1 MNTGRSFL
9 LAMSDGIGF
18 ILGFLGFILLAFPQK
33 NFMEQVMIHAPS
45 FIFLTLLW
53 IIVLYVF
60 NFYDIQKS
68 RPNVIFLR
76 NFGIAGT
83 IMLVIGIIFFYL
95 NPITAI
101 APKSNLL
108 IFISIS
114 LLIILGLRRIIY
126 SATKNNIHTRCAII
140 CSDPLGQQLAD
151 TLRNHSELGFLCIGI
166 YPHLPAFLES
176 NPDASLVIIDTQE
189 KQDLTLLE
197 NILKTNRAVIDI
209 TEAYET
215 ILYKIPVNLIT
226 YDWIIHSLKK
236 ETSVLYELF
245 SRTIAIFAS
254 VIVLMLTLPITL
266 VTALIIK
273 LTDSGPI
280 FYQQQRTGFLGKPF
294 FLIKFRSMV
303 VDAEKNGAVW
313 ASSND
318 QRITKIGKIIRKL
331 HIDEIPQMWNIL
343 RGDIALVGPRAER
356 PEFVSE
362 LEQKIPFYYL
372 RHTIKPGFTG
382 WAQIKFRYAR
392 SIEDSQEKF
401 EYDLYYIKNKNIFMD
416 IGIMI
421 KTVQIIFTHD

>member
-318 QRITKIGKIIRKL
+318 QRVTKIGKIIRKL

>member
-236 ETSVLYELF
+236 
-245 SRTIAIFAS
+245 
-254 VIVLMLTLPITL
+254 
-266 VTALIIK
+266 
-273 LTDSGPI
+273 
-280 FYQQQRTGFLGKPF
+280 
-294 FLIKFRSMV
+294 
-303 VDAEKNGAVW
+303 
-313 ASSND
+313 
-318 QRITKIGKIIRKL
+318 
-331 HIDEIPQMWNIL
+331 
-343 RGDIALVGPRAER
+343 
-356 PEFVSE
+356 
-362 LEQKIPFYYL
+362 
-372 RHTIKPGFTG
+372 
-382 WAQIKFRYAR
+382 
-392 SIEDSQEKF
+392 
-401 EYDLYYIKNKNIFMD
+401 
-416 IGIMI
+416 
-421 KTVQIIFTHD
+421 